1 MRAADR
7 SGPPPPMSEATHQIF
22 KIRRDYNTWVANETL
37 EDYALRYTPRSFR
50 KWSEWRVANT
60 AFGAVSFLALE
71 AIGGAIALNY
81 GFTNA
86 LYAILLV
93 GLITFLTGLPISYCA
108 ARYGVDMD
116 LLTRGA
122 GFGYLGSTIT
132 SLVYAS
138 FTFIFFAIEAAIMA
152 LAFELYF
159 GLPLA
164 WSYLLC
170 SVIVIPLV
178 IHGVTLISR
187 IQLWT
192 QPLWIVLLVLP
203 YVAVWWQAPH
213 LYSEFTGLTGR
224 SSGSS
229 EFDWVMFGA
238 ASTVAISLVVQIGEQ
253 VDYLRFLPEKTREN
267 RVRWWA
273 SVLIAGPGWVVPGM
287 VKMLGGA
294 FLAFVALQ
302 AMVPVD
308 RAVEPTQMYLAGFGY
323 VFDSPAVVLA
333 VTALFVI
340 VSQLKINVT
349 NAYAGSLAW
358 SNFFARLTHSHPG
371 RVVWLVFNVV
381 IALLLM
387 LLGVF
392 EALEHVLG
400 LYANLAI
407 AWVGALVADLVVNKP
422 LGLSPSHIEFK
433 RAHLYE
439 LNPVGLGSMAIATVL
454 SVLAYTG
461 WMGDLAQAF
470 SPFIS
475 LATAFVCAP
484 LIALATR
491 GRYYLARRSATPWRP
506 GETVTC
512 HVCENSF
519 ESEDMAHCPAY
530 GQPICSLCCTL
541 ESRCH
546 DRCKTESS
554 AADQLHALLNAILPV
569 RLAQRVNFRIGHFL
583 VVFLSLTV
591 LLAVIFGVVFYQEAI
606 VSGLYPAARDSL
618 QLTLS
623 KTFALLVLLCA
634 VCAWWIVLGSESRR
648 LAQDESNRQNQLLM
662 REIEAH
668 RRTDLALQKA
678 KDAAESANLA
688 KTRYVTGIS
697 HELRTPLNSIL
708 GYAQILLRESGKQGA
723 RSGPDDTQKR
733 ALGTILRSGEHLLG
747 LIDGLL
753 DLARIE
759 AGKLRLDPAPMHMR
773 ELLDDLAKMFE
784 PQAARKGLRFR
795 VDTSGRLPDY
805 VRVDAKRLRQ
815 VLINLLANAVK
826 FTERGEVVLRVDYR
840 MEVAR
845 FEIADTGPGIAPE
858 DHARIFMPFERS
870 TTGRMIAEHGTG
882 LGLSITRMLTSL
894 MGGELTLDSEPGR
907 GSTFRLRLYLP
918 EYLSVPSQPRPARTV
933 IGYEGPRRRV
943 LLVDDDA
950 TQRHMLTAMLA
961 PLGFDLDEAGSGEEA
976 LACVARARPDVVLLD
991 INMEGMDGWETAR
1004 RLREFDGAPIPVLMV
1019 SANVFENRSELLRTA
1034 GCAGFVPKPVIE
1046 SELLDQLRE
1055 ALDLTLHVDEP
1066 VGAGLPKA
1074 APAADAPLL
1083 ALDDE
1088 ERAALLRLSRLG
1100 HVNGITTLLDAIA
1113 DRSEAAREDC
1123 RRLRALVDGFDLIR
1137 FTQLLQRDAHA
1148 L

>member
-1 MRAADR
+1 
-7 SGPPPPMSEATHQIF
+7 MSEATHQIF

-108 ARYGVDMD
+108 AKYGVDMD

-152 LAFELYF
+152 LAFEMYF

-170 SVIVIPLV
+170 SVVVIPLV

-203 YVAVWWQAPH
+203 YLAVWWRAPH
-213 LYSEFTGLTGR
+213 LYSEFTGLAGR

-229 EFDWVMFGA
+229 EFDWIMFGA

-294 FLAFVALQ
+294 FLAFLALQ

-308 RAVEPTQMYLAGFGY
+308 RAVEPTQMYLAGFAY

-439 LNPVGLGSMAIATVL
+439 INPVGLGSMLIATLV

-461 WMGDLAQAF
+461 WMGDMAQAF

-475 LATAFVCAP
+475 LATAFVTAP

-491 GRYYLARRSATPWRP
+491 GRYYLARRSATQWRP
-506 GETVTC
+506 GQTVTC

-519 ESEDMAHCPAY
+519 ESEDMAYCPAY

-546 DRCKTESS
+546 DRCKTDAS
-554 AADQLHALLNAILPV
+554 AADQLHAFLNAILPMQ
-569 RLAQRVNFRIGHFL
+569 LARRVNFRVGHFL

-662 REIEAH
+662 REIDAH
-668 RRTDLALQKA
+668 RKTDLALQKA

-708 GYAQILLRESGKQGA
+708 GYAQILLRETGGSGSTGKG
-723 RSGPDDTQKR
+723 GGDDTQKR

-759 AGKLRLDPAPMHMR
+759 AGKLRLDPAPMPLR

-784 PQAARKGLRFR
+784 PQAARKGLQFR
-795 VDTSGRLPDY
+795 IETTGRLPDY

-826 FTERGEVVLRVDYR
+826 FTEQGEVVLRIDYR

-845 FEIADTGPGIAPE
+845 FEIADTGPGIAAD

-870 TTGRMIAEHGTG
+870 SSGRVIAEPGTG

-894 MGGELTLDSEPGR
+894 MGGELTLESELGR

-918 EYLSVPSQPRPARTV
+918 EYLSVPTQTRSLRTI
-933 IGYEGPRRRV
+933 IGYEGPRVRV

-950 TQRHMLTAMLA
+950 TQRHMLTGMLA
-961 PLGFDLDEAGSGEEA
+961 PLGFDVDEAASGREA
-976 LACVARARPDVVLLD
+976 LDCVARVRPDVVLLD
-991 INMEGMDGWETAR
+991 INMDGMDGWDTAR

-1034 GCAGFVPKPVIE
+1034 GCAGFVPKPVME

-1055 ALDLTLHVDEP
+1055 ALDLTWHVDEP
-1066 VGAGLPKA
+1066 ADAAPPKTE
-1074 APAADAPLL
+1074 PAADAPLA

-1100 HVNGITTLLDAIA
+1100 HVNGIATLLDAISE
-1113 DRSEAAREDC
+1113 RSEAAREDC

>member
-1 MRAADR
+1 
-7 SGPPPPMSEATHQIF
+7 MSEATHQIF

-108 ARYGVDMD
+108 AKYGVDMD

-152 LAFELYF
+152 LAFEMYF

-170 SVIVIPLV
+170 SVVVIPLV

-203 YVAVWWQAPH
+203 YLAVWWQAPH
-213 LYSEFTGLTGR
+213 LFSEFTSLSGR
-224 SSGSS
+224 SAGSS
-229 EFDWVMFGA
+229 EFDWIMFGA

-267 RVRWWA
+267 GVRWWA

-294 FLAFVALQ
+294 FLAFLALQ

-308 RAVEPTQMYLAGFGY
+308 RAVEPTQMYLAGFAY

-439 LNPVGLGSMAIATVL
+439 INPVGLGSMLIATLV

-461 WMGDLAQAF
+461 WMGDMAQAF

-475 LATAFVCAP
+475 LATAFVTAP

-491 GRYYLARRSATPWRP
+491 GRYYLARRSATQWRP
-506 GETVTC
+506 GQTVTC

-519 ESEDMAHCPAY
+519 ESEDMAYCPAY

-546 DRCKTESS
+546 DRCKTDAS
-554 AADQLHALLNAILPV
+554 AADQLHAFLNAILPMQ
-569 RLAQRVNFRIGHFL
+569 LARRVNFRVGHFL

-662 REIEAH
+662 REIDAH
-668 RRTDLALQKA
+668 RKTDLALQKA

-708 GYAQILLRESGKQGA
+708 GYAQILLRETGGSGSTGKG
-723 RSGPDDTQKR
+723 GGDDTQKR

-759 AGKLRLDPAPMHMR
+759 AGKLRLDPAPMPLR

-784 PQAARKGLRFR
+784 PQAARKGLQFR
-795 VDTSGRLPDY
+795 IETTGRLPDY

-826 FTERGEVVLRVDYR
+826 FTEQGEVVLRIDYR

-845 FEIADTGPGIAPE
+845 FEIADTGPGIAAD

-870 TTGRMIAEHGTG
+870 ASGRVIAEPGTG

-894 MGGELTLDSEPGR
+894 MGGELTLESELGR

-918 EYLSVPSQPRPARTV
+918 EYLSVPTQTRSMRTV
-933 IGYEGPRRRV
+933 IGYEGPRMRV

-950 TQRHMLTAMLA
+950 TQRHMLTGMLA
-961 PLGFDLDEAGSGEEA
+961 PLGFDVDEAASGREA
-976 LACVARARPDVVLLD
+976 LDCVARVRPDVVLLD
-991 INMEGMDGWETAR
+991 INMDGMDGWETAR

-1034 GCAGFVPKPVIE
+1034 GCAGFVPKPVME

-1055 ALDLTLHVDEP
+1055 ALDLTWHVDEP
-1066 VGAGLPKA
+1066 ADAAPPKA
-1074 APAADAPLL
+1074 EPATDAPLA

-1100 HVNGITTLLDAIA
+1100 HVNGIATLLDAISE
-1113 DRSEAAREDC
+1113 RSEAAREDC

>member
-1 MRAADR
+1 
-7 SGPPPPMSEATHQIF
+7 MSEATHQIF

-108 ARYGVDMD
+108 AKYGVDMD

-152 LAFELYF
+152 LAFEMYF

-170 SVIVIPLV
+170 SVVVIPLV

-203 YVAVWWQAPH
+203 YLAVWWQAPH
-213 LYSEFTGLTGR
+213 LYSEFTGLAGR

-229 EFDWVMFGA
+229 EFDWIMFGA

-267 RVRWWA
+267 RARWWA

-294 FLAFVALQ
+294 FLAFLALQ

-308 RAVEPTQMYLAGFGY
+308 RAVEPTQMYLAGFAY

-439 LNPVGLGSMAIATVL
+439 INPVGLGSMLIATLV

-461 WMGDLAQAF
+461 WMGDMAQAF

-475 LATAFVCAP
+475 LATAFVTAP

-491 GRYYLARRSATPWRP
+491 GRYYLARRSATQWRP
-506 GETVTC
+506 GQTVTC

-519 ESEDMAHCPAY
+519 ESEDMAYCPAY

-546 DRCKTESS
+546 DRCKTDAS
-554 AADQLHALLNAILPV
+554 AADQLHAFLNAILPMQ
-569 RLAQRVNFRIGHFL
+569 LARRVNFRVGHFL

-662 REIEAH
+662 REIDAH
-668 RRTDLALQKA
+668 RKTDLALQKA

-708 GYAQILLRESGKQGA
+708 GYAQILLRETGGSGSTGKG
-723 RSGPDDTQKR
+723 GGEDTQKR

-759 AGKLRLDPAPMHMR
+759 AGKLRLDPAPMPLR

-784 PQAARKGLRFR
+784 PQAARKGLQFR
-795 VDTSGRLPDY
+795 IETTGRLPDY

-826 FTERGEVVLRVDYR
+826 FTEQGEVVLRIDYR

-845 FEIADTGPGIAPE
+845 FEIADTGPGIAAD

-870 TTGRMIAEHGTG
+870 ASGRVIAEPGTG

-894 MGGELTLDSEPGR
+894 MGGELTLESELGR

-918 EYLSVPSQPRPARTV
+918 EYLSVPTQTRSMRTV
-933 IGYEGPRRRV
+933 IGYEGPRMRV

-950 TQRHMLTAMLA
+950 TQRHMLTGMLA
-961 PLGFDLDEAGSGEEA
+961 PLGFDVDEAASGREA
-976 LACVARARPDVVLLD
+976 LDCVARVRPDVVLLD
-991 INMEGMDGWETAR
+991 INMDGMDGWETAR

-1034 GCAGFVPKPVIE
+1034 GCAGFVPKPVME

-1055 ALDLTLHVDEP
+1055 ALDLTWHVDEP
-1066 VGAGLPKA
+1066 ADAAPPKA
-1074 APAADAPLL
+1074 EPAADAPLA

-1100 HVNGITTLLDAIA
+1100 HVNGIATLLDAISE
-1113 DRSEAAREDC
+1113 RSEAAREDC

>member
-1 MRAADR
+1 
-7 SGPPPPMSEATHQIF
+7 MSEATHQIF

-108 ARYGVDMD
+108 AKYGVDMD

-152 LAFELYF
+152 LAFEMYF

-170 SVIVIPLV
+170 SVVVIPLV

-203 YVAVWWQAPH
+203 YLAVWWQAPH
-213 LYSEFTGLTGR
+213 LYSEFTGLSGR

-229 EFDWVMFGA
+229 EFDWIMFGA

-267 RVRWWA
+267 RARWWA

-294 FLAFVALQ
+294 FLAFLALQ

-308 RAVEPTQMYLAGFGY
+308 RAVEPTQMYLAGFAY

-439 LNPVGLGSMAIATVL
+439 INPVGLGSMLIATVV

-461 WMGDLAQAF
+461 WMGDMAQAF

-475 LATAFVCAP
+475 LATAFVTAP

-491 GRYYLARRSATPWRP
+491 GRYYLARRSATQWRP
-506 GETVTC
+506 GQTVTC

-519 ESEDMAHCPAY
+519 ESEDMAYCPAY

-546 DRCKTESS
+546 DRCKTDAS
-554 AADQLHALLNAILPV
+554 AADQLHAFLNAILPV
-569 RLAQRVNFRIGHFL
+569 QLARRVNFRVGHFL

-662 REIEAH
+662 REIDAH
-668 RRTDLALQKA
+668 RKTDLALQKA

-708 GYAQILLRESGKQGA
+708 GYAQILLRETGGSGSTGKG
-723 RSGPDDTQKR
+723 GGDDTQKR
-733 ALGTILRSGEHLLG
+733 ALSTILRSGEHLLG

-759 AGKLRLDPAPMHMR
+759 AGKLRLDPAPMPLR

-784 PQAARKGLRFR
+784 PQAARKGLQFR
-795 VDTSGRLPDY
+795 IETTGRLPDY

-826 FTERGEVVLRVDYR
+826 FTEQGEVVLRIDYR

-845 FEIADTGPGIAPE
+845 FEIADTGPGIAAD

-870 TTGRMIAEHGTG
+870 ASGRVIAEPGTG

-894 MGGELTLDSEPGR
+894 MGGELTLESELGR

-918 EYLSVPSQPRPARTV
+918 EYLSVPTQTRSMRTV
-933 IGYEGPRRRV
+933 IGYEGPRMRV

-950 TQRHMLTAMLA
+950 TQRHMLTGMLA
-961 PLGFDLDEAGSGEEA
+961 PLGFDVDEAASGREA
-976 LACVARARPDVVLLD
+976 LDCVARVRPDVVLLD
-991 INMEGMDGWETAR
+991 INMDGMDGWETAR

-1034 GCAGFVPKPVIE
+1034 GCAGFVPKPVME

-1055 ALDLTLHVDEP
+1055 ALDLTWHVDEP
-1066 VGAGLPKA
+1066 ADAAPPKA
-1074 APAADAPLL
+1074 EPAADAPLA

-1100 HVNGITTLLDAIA
+1100 HVNGIATLLDAISE
-1113 DRSEAAREDC
+1113 RSDAAREDC

>member
-1 MRAADR
+1 MDR
-7 SGPPPPMSEATHQIF
+7 GILSPSAPMSEATQQIF
-22 KIRRDYNTWVANETL
+22 KIRRDYNTWVATETL

-86 LYAILLV
+86 LWAILFV

-152 LAFELYF
+152 LAIELYF
-159 GLPLA
+159 GMPLGWA
-164 WSYLLC
+164 YLLC
-170 SVIVIPLV
+170 AVVVIPLV

-192 QPLWIVLLVLP
+192 QPVWIVLLALP
-203 YVAVWWQAPH
+203 YLAVWWQAPEMF
-213 LYSEFTGLTGR
+213 SQFTTMSGR
-224 SSGSS
+224 TSGDSD
-229 EFDWVMFGA
+229 FDWLMFGA

-253 VDYLRFLPEKTREN
+253 VDYLRFLPEKNREN
-267 RVRWWA
+267 RHRWWA
-273 SVLIAGPGWVVPGM
+273 AVLIAGPGWIVPGM

-294 FLAFVALQ
+294 FLAFLALQ

-308 RAVEPTQMYLAGFGY
+308 RAMEPTQMYLAGFGY

-333 VTALFVI
+333 VTAVFVL

-439 LNPVGLGSMAIATVL
+439 INPVGLGSMAIATAL
-454 SVLAYTG
+454 SVLAHTG
-461 WMGDLAQAF
+461 WMGDAAQAF
-470 SPFIS
+470 SPVIS
-475 LATAFVCAP
+475 LAAAFVAAP
-484 LIALATR
+484 LIAWATR
-491 GRYYLARRSATPWRP
+491 GRYYIARRSAMQWRP
-506 GETVTC
+506 GQAVTC

-546 DRCKTESS
+546 DRCKTGAS
-554 AADQLHALLNAILPV
+554 AADQLHAVLGAILPE
-569 RLAQRVNFRIGHFL
+569 RLARRVNFRVGHFL
-583 VVFLSLTV
+583 VVFLSLTA
-591 LLAVIFGVVFYQEAI
+591 LLAVIFCVVYYQEA
-606 VSGLYPAARDSL
+606 VVAERLPMARE
-618 QLTLS
+618 TLLFALL

-662 REIEAH
+662 REVEAH
-668 RRTDLALQKA
+668 RKTDLALQKA

-708 GYAQILLRESGKQGA
+708 GYAQILLRELGQGA
-723 RSGPDDTQKR
+723 LPARQGESQRR
-733 ALGTILRSGEHLLG
+733 ALETILRSGEHLLG

-759 AGKLRLDPAPMHMR
+759 AGKLRLDPSPLSMR

-795 VDTSGRLPDY
+795 IETTGRMPDY
-805 VRVDAKRLRQ
+805 VRVDVKRLRQ

-826 FTERGEVVLRVDYR
+826 FTVRGEVALRVDYR

-845 FEIADTGPGIAPE
+845 FEVSDTGPGIAAE
-858 DHARIFMPFERS
+858 DHARIFVPFERS
-870 TTGRMIAEHGTG
+870 GSGRGQAEPGAG
-882 LGLSITRMLTSL
+882 LGLTISRMLTSL
-894 MGGELTLDSEPGR
+894 MGGELTLESEPGR

-918 EYLSVPSQPRPARTV
+918 EYLSVPTRVRPVRQV
-933 IGYEGPRRRV
+933 IGYDGARRRV
-943 LLVDDDA
+943 LLIDDDA
-950 TQRHMLTAMLA
+950 TQRHMLADMLR
-961 PLGFDLDEAGSGEEA
+961 PLGFGIDEAAGGREGLARVA
-976 LACVARARPDVVLLD
+976 LQRPDVVLLD

-1004 RLREFDGAPIPVLMV
+1004 RLQHAASAPMPVIMV
-1019 SANVFENRSELLRTA
+1019 SANVFDNRSELLRSA
-1034 GCAGFVPKPVIE
+1034 GCAGFVPKPVME
-1046 SELLDQLRE
+1046 SELLEQLRE
-1055 ALDLTLHVDEP
+1055 TLDLTWHVDAPVDAGAARGVAEP
-1066 VGAGLPKA
+1066 DV
-1074 APAADAPLL
+1074 PLQ
-1083 ALDDE
+1083 ALDEDE
-1088 ERAALLRLSRLG
+1088 RSALLRLSRLG
-1100 HVNGITTLLDAIA
+1100 HVNGIATLLDAIA
-1113 DRSEAAREDC
+1113 ERSDAARQDC
-1123 RRLRALVDGFDLIR
+1123 GRLRKLIDGFDLIR
-1137 FTQLLQRDAHA
+1137 FTELLQRDAHVQ
-1148 L
+1148 

>member
-1 MRAADR
+1 
-7 SGPPPPMSEATHQIF
+7 MSEATHQIF

-108 ARYGVDMD
+108 AKYGVDMD

-152 LAFELYF
+152 LAFEMYF

-170 SVIVIPLV
+170 SVVVIPLV

-203 YVAVWWQAPH
+203 YLAVWWQAPH
-213 LYSEFTGLTGR
+213 LYSEFTGLAGR

-229 EFDWVMFGA
+229 EFDWIMFGA
-238 ASTVAISLVVQIGEQ
+238 ASTVAIALVVQIGEQ

-273 SVLIAGPGWVVPGM
+273 AVLIAGPGWVVPGM

-294 FLAFVALQ
+294 FLAFLALQ

-308 RAVEPTQMYLAGFGY
+308 RAVEPTQMYLAGFAY

-439 LNPVGLGSMAIATVL
+439 INPVGLGAMLIATVV

-461 WMGDLAQAF
+461 WMGDMAQAF

-475 LATAFVCAP
+475 LATAFVTAP

-491 GRYYLARRSATPWRP
+491 GRYYLARRSATQWRP
-506 GETVTC
+506 GQTVTC

-519 ESEDMAHCPAY
+519 ESEDMAYCPAY

-546 DRCKTESS
+546 DRCKTDAS
-554 AADQLHALLNAILPV
+554 AADQLHAFLNAILPMQ
-569 RLAQRVNFRIGHFL
+569 LARRVNFRVGHFL

-662 REIEAH
+662 REIDAH
-668 RRTDLALQKA
+668 RKTDLALQKA

-708 GYAQILLRESGKQGA
+708 GYAQILLRETGGSGSTGKG
-723 RSGPDDTQKR
+723 GGDDTQKR

-759 AGKLRLDPAPMHMR
+759 AGKLRLDPAPMPLR

-784 PQAARKGLRFR
+784 PQAARKGLQFR
-795 VDTSGRLPDY
+795 IETTGRLPDY

-826 FTERGEVVLRVDYR
+826 FTEQGEVVLRIDYR

-845 FEIADTGPGIAPE
+845 FEIADTGPGIAAD

-870 TTGRMIAEHGTG
+870 ASGRVIAEPGTG

-894 MGGELTLDSEPGR
+894 MGGELTLESELGR

-918 EYLSVPSQPRPARTV
+918 EYLSVPTQTRSMRTV
-933 IGYEGPRRRV
+933 IGYEGPRMRV

-950 TQRHMLTAMLA
+950 TQRHMLTGMLA
-961 PLGFDLDEAGSGEEA
+961 PLGFDVDEAASGREA
-976 LACVARARPDVVLLD
+976 LDCVARVRPDVVLLD
-991 INMEGMDGWETAR
+991 INMDGMDGWETAR

-1034 GCAGFVPKPVIE
+1034 GCAGFVPKPVME

-1055 ALDLTLHVDEP
+1055 ALDLTWHVDEP
-1066 VGAGLPKA
+1066 ADAAPPKA
-1074 APAADAPLL
+1074 EPAADAPLA

-1100 HVNGITTLLDAIA
+1100 HVNGIATLLDAISE
-1113 DRSEAAREDC
+1113 RSEAAREDC

>member
-1 MRAADR
+1 
-7 SGPPPPMSEATHQIF
+7 MSEATHQIF

-71 AIGGAIALNY
+71 VIGAAMALNY

-108 ARYGVDMD
+108 AKYGVDMD

-138 FTFIFFAIEAAIMA
+138 FTFIFFAIEASIMA
-152 LAFELYF
+152 LAFEMYF

-170 SVIVIPLV
+170 SVVVIPLV

-192 QPLWIVLLVLP
+192 QPVWLILLALP
-203 YVAVWWQAPH
+203 YIAIWMKEPR
-213 LYSEFTGLTGR
+213 LYSEFTTLSGR
-224 SSGSS
+224 SSGGSG
-229 EFDWVMFGA
+229 FDWVMFGSA
-238 ASTVAISLVVQIGEQ
+238 ATVAISLVVQIGEQ

-267 RVRWWA
+267 RVRWWT
-273 SVLIAGPGWVVPGM
+273 SVLVAGPGWVVPGM
-287 VKMLGGA
+287 IKMLGGA

-323 VFDSPAVVLA
+323 VFESPAVVMA

-407 AWVGALVADLVVNKP
+407 AWVGALVADLVINKP
-422 LGLSPSHIEFK
+422 LGLSPAHIEFK

-439 LNPVGLGSMAIATVL
+439 LNPVGLGSMAIATVI
-454 SVLAYTG
+454 SVVAHTG
-461 WMGDLAQAF
+461 WLGDLAQAF
-470 SPFIS
+470 SPFLS
-475 LATAFVCAP
+475 LAAAFIAAP
-484 LIALATR
+484 LIALGTR
-491 GRYYLARRSATPWRP
+491 GRFYLARRSAMHWQP

-512 HVCENSF
+512 HVCENGF
-519 ESEDMAHCPAY
+519 EAEDMAYCPAY

-546 DRCKTESS
+546 DRCKTDAS
-554 AADQLHALLNAILPV
+554 AADQLHAVLNAILPV
-569 RLAQRVNFRIGHFL
+569 TLARRVNFRVGHFL

-606 VSGLYPAARDSL
+606 VGGLYPAARESL
-618 QLTLS
+618 QLTLL

-662 REIEAH
+662 REIDAH

-708 GYAQILLRESGKQGA
+708 GYAQILLRESGRAG
-723 RSGPDDTQKR
+723 GDDTHKR
-733 ALGTILRSGEHLLG
+733 ALNTILRSGEHLLG

-759 AGKLRLDPAPMHMR
+759 AGKLRLDPAPMSMR

-784 PQAARKGLRFR
+784 PQAARKGLGFR
-795 VDTSGRLPDY
+795 VETTGRMPDY

-845 FEIADTGPGIAPE
+845 FEIIDTGPGIAPE

-870 TTGRMIAEHGTG
+870 SSGRMVAEPGTG
-882 LGLSITRMLTSL
+882 LGLSITRMLSSL
-894 MGGELTLDSEPGR
+894 MGGELTLDSQTGR
-907 GSTFRLRLYLP
+907 GSTFKLRLYLP
-918 EYLSVPSQPRPARTV
+918 EYLSVPTPARPTRRV

-950 TQRHMLTAMLA
+950 TQRDMLTSMLQ
-961 PLGFDLDEAGSGEEA
+961 PLGFDIDEADGGEQA
-976 LACVARARPDVVLLD
+976 LARVARARPDVVLLD
-991 INMEGMDGWETAR
+991 INMDGMDGWETAR
-1004 RLREFDGAPIPVLMV
+1004 RLREFAGEPIPVIMV
-1019 SANVFENRSELLRTA
+1019 SANVFENRGELLRSA
-1034 GCAGFVPKPVIE
+1034 GCAGFVPKPVLE
-1046 SELLDQLRE
+1046 SELLDQVRD
-1055 ALDLTLHVDEP
+1055 ALDLTWHVDEP
-1066 VGAGLPKA
+1066 VHVEPARVEV
-1074 APAADAPLL
+1074 AADAPLV

-1100 HVNGITTLLDAIA
+1100 HVNGITTLLDAISE
-1113 DRSEAAREDC
+1113 RSDAAREDC
-1123 RRLRALVDGFDLIR
+1123 RRLRALIDGFDLIR

>member
-1 MRAADR
+1 
-7 SGPPPPMSEATHQIF
+7 MSEATHQIF

-108 ARYGVDMD
+108 AKYGVDMD

-152 LAFELYF
+152 LAFEMYF

-170 SVIVIPLV
+170 SVVVIPLV

-203 YVAVWWQAPH
+203 YLAVWWQAPH
-213 LYSEFTGLTGR
+213 LYSEFTGLAGR

-229 EFDWVMFGA
+229 EFDWIMFGA

-294 FLAFVALQ
+294 FLAFLALQ

-308 RAVEPTQMYLAGFGY
+308 RAVEPTQMYLAGFAY

-439 LNPVGLGSMAIATVL
+439 INPVGLGSMLIATLV

-461 WMGDLAQAF
+461 WMGDMAQAF

-475 LATAFVCAP
+475 LATAFVTAP

-491 GRYYLARRSATPWRP
+491 GRYYLARRSATQWRP
-506 GETVTC
+506 GQTVTC

-519 ESEDMAHCPAY
+519 ESEDMAYCPAY

-546 DRCKTESS
+546 DRCKTDAS
-554 AADQLHALLNAILPV
+554 AADQLHAFLNAILPMQ
-569 RLAQRVNFRIGHFL
+569 LARRVNFRVGHFL

-662 REIEAH
+662 REIDAH
-668 RRTDLALQKA
+668 RKTDLALQKA

-708 GYAQILLRESGKQGA
+708 GYAQILLRETGGSGSTGKG
-723 RSGPDDTQKR
+723 GGDDTQKR

-759 AGKLRLDPAPMHMR
+759 AGKLRLDPAPMPLR

-784 PQAARKGLRFR
+784 PQAARKGLQFR
-795 VDTSGRLPDY
+795 IETTGRLPDY

-826 FTERGEVVLRVDYR
+826 FTEQGEVVLRIDYR

-845 FEIADTGPGIAPE
+845 FEIADTGPGIAAD

-870 TTGRMIAEHGTG
+870 ASGRVIAEPGTG

-894 MGGELTLDSEPGR
+894 MGGELTLESELGR

-918 EYLSVPSQPRPARTV
+918 EYLSVPTQTRSMRTV
-933 IGYEGPRRRV
+933 IGYEGPRLRV

-950 TQRHMLTAMLA
+950 TQRHMLTGMLA
-961 PLGFDLDEAGSGEEA
+961 PLGFDVDEAASGREA
-976 LACVARARPDVVLLD
+976 LDCVARVRPDVVLLD
-991 INMEGMDGWETAR
+991 INMDGMDGWETAR

-1034 GCAGFVPKPVIE
+1034 GCAGFVPKPVME

-1055 ALDLTLHVDEP
+1055 ALDLTWHVDEP
-1066 VGAGLPKA
+1066 ADAAPPKA
-1074 APAADAPLL
+1074 EPATDAPLA

-1100 HVNGITTLLDAIA
+1100 HVNGIATLLDAISE
-1113 DRSEAAREDC
+1113 RSEAAREDC

>member
-1 MRAADR
+1 
-7 SGPPPPMSEATHQIF
+7 MSEATHQIF

-108 ARYGVDMD
+108 AKYGVDMD

-152 LAFELYF
+152 LAFEMYF

-170 SVIVIPLV
+170 SVVVIPLV

-203 YVAVWWQAPH
+203 YLAVWWQAPH
-213 LYSEFTGLTGR
+213 LYSEFTGLAGR

-229 EFDWVMFGA
+229 EFDWIMFGA

-294 FLAFVALQ
+294 FLAFLALQ

-308 RAVEPTQMYLAGFGY
+308 RAVEPTQMYLAGFAY

-439 LNPVGLGSMAIATVL
+439 INPVGLGSMLIATLV

-461 WMGDLAQAF
+461 WMGDMAQAF

-475 LATAFVCAP
+475 LATAFVTAP

-491 GRYYLARRSATPWRP
+491 GRYYLARRSATQWRP
-506 GETVTC
+506 GQTVTC

-519 ESEDMAHCPAY
+519 ESEDMAYCPAY

-546 DRCKTESS
+546 DRCKTDAS
-554 AADQLHALLNAILPV
+554 AADQLHAFLNAILPMQ
-569 RLAQRVNFRIGHFL
+569 LARRVNFRVGHFL

-662 REIEAH
+662 REIDAH
-668 RRTDLALQKA
+668 RKTDLALQKA

-708 GYAQILLRESGKQGA
+708 GYAQILLRETGNSGN
-723 RSGPDDTQKR
+723 SGSAGKGGGDDTQKR
-733 ALGTILRSGEHLLG
+733 ALSTILRSGEHLLG

-759 AGKLRLDPAPMHMR
+759 AGKLRLDPAPMPLR

-784 PQAARKGLRFR
+784 PQAARKGLQFR
-795 VDTSGRLPDY
+795 IETTGRLPDY

-826 FTERGEVVLRVDYR
+826 FTEEGEVVLRIDYR

-845 FEIADTGPGIAPE
+845 FEIADTGPGIAAD

-870 TTGRMIAEHGTG
+870 ASGRVIAEPGTG

-894 MGGELTLDSEPGR
+894 MGGELTLESELGR

-918 EYLSVPSQPRPARTV
+918 EYLSVPTQTRSMRTV
-933 IGYEGPRRRV
+933 IGYEGPRMRV

-950 TQRHMLTAMLA
+950 TQRHMLTGMLA
-961 PLGFDLDEAGSGEEA
+961 PLGFDVDEAASGREA
-976 LACVARARPDVVLLD
+976 LDCVARVRPDVVLLD
-991 INMEGMDGWETAR
+991 INMDGMDGWETAR

-1034 GCAGFVPKPVIE
+1034 GCAGFVPKPVME

-1055 ALDLTLHVDEP
+1055 ALDLTWHVDEP
-1066 VGAGLPKA
+1066 ADAAPPKA
-1074 APAADAPLL
+1074 EPAADAPLA

-1100 HVNGITTLLDAIA
+1100 HVNGIATLLDAISE
-1113 DRSEAAREDC
+1113 RSEAAREDC

>member
-1 MRAADR
+1 
-7 SGPPPPMSEATHQIF
+7 MSEATHQIF

-71 AIGGAIALNY
+71 AIGGAIALNC

-108 ARYGVDMD
+108 AKYGVDMD

-152 LAFELYF
+152 LAFEMYF

-170 SVIVIPLV
+170 SVVVIPLV

-203 YVAVWWQAPH
+203 YLAVWWQAPH
-213 LYSEFTGLTGR
+213 LYSEFTGLSGR

-229 EFDWVMFGA
+229 EFDWIMFGA

-294 FLAFVALQ
+294 FLAFLALQ

-308 RAVEPTQMYLAGFGY
+308 RAVEPTQMYLAGFAY

-439 LNPVGLGSMAIATVL
+439 INPVGLGSMLIATVV

-461 WMGDLAQAF
+461 WMGDMAQAF

-475 LATAFVCAP
+475 LATAFVTAP

-491 GRYYLARRSATPWRP
+491 GRYYLARRSATQWRP
-506 GETVTC
+506 GQTVTC

-519 ESEDMAHCPAY
+519 ESEDMAYCPAY

-546 DRCKTESS
+546 DRCKTDAS
-554 AADQLHALLNAILPV
+554 AADQLHAFLNAILPMQ
-569 RLAQRVNFRIGHFL
+569 LARRVNFRVGHFL

-618 QLTLS
+618 QLALS

-662 REIEAH
+662 REIDAH
-668 RRTDLALQKA
+668 RKTDLALQKA

-708 GYAQILLRESGKQGA
+708 GYAQILLRETGGSGSTGKGC
-723 RSGPDDTQKR
+723 SDDTQKR

-759 AGKLRLDPAPMHMR
+759 AGKLRLDPAPMPLR

-784 PQAARKGLRFR
+784 PQAARKGLQFR
-795 VDTSGRLPDY
+795 IETTGRLPDY

-826 FTERGEVVLRVDYR
+826 FTEQGEVVLRIDYR

-845 FEIADTGPGIAPE
+845 FEIADTGPGIAAD

-870 TTGRMIAEHGTG
+870 ASGRVIAEPGTG

-894 MGGELTLDSEPGR
+894 MGGELTLESELGR

-918 EYLSVPSQPRPARTV
+918 EYLSVPTQTRSMRTV
-933 IGYEGPRRRV
+933 IGYEGPRMRV

-950 TQRHMLTAMLA
+950 TQRHMLTGMLA
-961 PLGFDLDEAGSGEEA
+961 PLGFDVDEAASGREA
-976 LACVARARPDVVLLD
+976 LDCVARVRPDVVLLD
-991 INMEGMDGWETAR
+991 INMDGMDGWETAR

-1034 GCAGFVPKPVIE
+1034 GCAGFVPKPVME

-1055 ALDLTLHVDEP
+1055 ALDLTWHVDEP
-1066 VGAGLPKA
+1066 ADAAPPKA
-1074 APAADAPLL
+1074 EPAADAPLA

-1100 HVNGITTLLDAIA
+1100 HVNGIATLLDAISE
-1113 DRSEAAREDC
+1113 RSDAAREDC

>member
-1 MRAADR
+1 
-7 SGPPPPMSEATHQIF
+7 MSEATHQIF

-108 ARYGVDMD
+108 AKYGVDMD

-152 LAFELYF
+152 LAFEMYF

-170 SVIVIPLV
+170 SVVVIPLV

-192 QPLWIVLLVLP
+192 QPLWIVLLALP
-203 YVAVWWQAPH
+203 YIAVWWRAPH
-213 LYSEFTGLTGR
+213 LYSEFTGLAGR

-229 EFDWVMFGA
+229 EFDWIMFGA

-294 FLAFVALQ
+294 FLAFLALQ

-308 RAVEPTQMYLAGFGY
+308 RAVEPTQMYLAGFAY

-439 LNPVGLGSMAIATVL
+439 INPVGLGSMLIATVV

-461 WMGDLAQAF
+461 WMGDMAQAF

-475 LATAFVCAP
+475 LATAFVTAP

-491 GRYYLARRSATPWRP
+491 GRYYLARRSATQWRP
-506 GETVTC
+506 GQTVTC

-519 ESEDMAHCPAY
+519 ESEDMAYCPAY

-546 DRCKTESS
+546 DRCKTDAS
-554 AADQLHALLNAILPV
+554 AADQLHAFLNAILPV
-569 RLAQRVNFRIGHFL
+569 QLARRVNFRVGHFL

-591 LLAVIFGVVFYQEAI
+591 LLAVIFGVVFYQEAV

-648 LAQDESNRQNQLLM
+648 LAQEESNRQNQLLM

-708 GYAQILLRESGKQGA
+708 GYAQILLRETGGSGSTGKG
-723 RSGPDDTQKR
+723 GGDDTQKR

-759 AGKLRLDPAPMHMR
+759 AGKLRLDPAPMPLR

-784 PQAARKGLRFR
+784 PQAARKGLQFR
-795 VDTSGRLPDY
+795 IETTGRLPDY

-826 FTERGEVVLRVDYR
+826 FTEQGEVVLRIDYR

-845 FEIADTGPGIAPE
+845 FEIADTGPGIAAD

-870 TTGRMIAEHGTG
+870 ASGRVIAEPGTG

-894 MGGELTLDSEPGR
+894 MGGELTLESELGR

-918 EYLSVPSQPRPARTV
+918 EYLSVPTQTRSMRTV
-933 IGYEGPRRRV
+933 IGYEGPRMRV

-950 TQRHMLTAMLA
+950 TQRHMLTGMLA
-961 PLGFDLDEAGSGEEA
+961 PLGFDVDEAASGREA
-976 LACVARARPDVVLLD
+976 LDCVARVRPDVVLLD
-991 INMEGMDGWETAR
+991 INMDGMDGWETAR

-1034 GCAGFVPKPVIE
+1034 GCAGFVPKPVME

-1055 ALDLTLHVDEP
+1055 ALDLTWHVDEP
-1066 VGAGLPKA
+1066 SDAAPPKA
-1074 APAADAPLL
+1074 EPAADAPLA

-1100 HVNGITTLLDAIA
+1100 HVNGIATLLDAISE
-1113 DRSEAAREDC
+1113 RSEAAREDC

>member
-1 MRAADR
+1 
-7 SGPPPPMSEATHQIF
+7 MSEATHQIF

-108 ARYGVDMD
+108 AKYGVDMD

-152 LAFELYF
+152 LAFEMYF

-170 SVIVIPLV
+170 SVVVIPLV

-203 YVAVWWQAPH
+203 YLAVWWQAPH
-213 LYSEFTGLTGR
+213 LYSEFTGLSGR

-229 EFDWVMFGA
+229 EFDWIMFGA

-294 FLAFVALQ
+294 FLAFLALQ

-308 RAVEPTQMYLAGFGY
+308 RAVEPTQMYLAGFAY

-439 LNPVGLGSMAIATVL
+439 INPVGLGSMLIATVV

-461 WMGDLAQAF
+461 WMGDMAQAF

-475 LATAFVCAP
+475 LATAFVTAP

-491 GRYYLARRSATPWRP
+491 GRYYLARRSATQWRP
-506 GETVTC
+506 GQTVTC

-519 ESEDMAHCPAY
+519 ESEDMAYCPAY

-546 DRCKTESS
+546 DRCKTDAS
-554 AADQLHALLNAILPV
+554 AADQLHAFLNAILPMQ
-569 RLAQRVNFRIGHFL
+569 LARRVNFRVGHFL

-662 REIEAH
+662 REIDAH
-668 RRTDLALQKA
+668 RKTDLALQKA

-708 GYAQILLRESGKQGA
+708 GYAQILLRETGGSGSTGKG
-723 RSGPDDTQKR
+723 GGDDTQKR

-759 AGKLRLDPAPMHMR
+759 AGKLRLDPAPMPLR

-784 PQAARKGLRFR
+784 PQAARKGLQFR
-795 VDTSGRLPDY
+795 IETTGRLPDY

-826 FTERGEVVLRVDYR
+826 FTEQGEVVLRIDYR

-845 FEIADTGPGIAPE
+845 FEIADTGPGIAAD

-870 TTGRMIAEHGTG
+870 ASGRVIAEPGTG

-894 MGGELTLDSEPGR
+894 MGGELTLESELGR

-918 EYLSVPSQPRPARTV
+918 EYLSVPTQTRSMRTV
-933 IGYEGPRRRV
+933 IGYEGPRMRV

-950 TQRHMLTAMLA
+950 TQRHMLTGMLA
-961 PLGFDLDEAGSGEEA
+961 PLGFDVDEAASGREA
-976 LACVARARPDVVLLD
+976 LDCVARVRPDVVLLD
-991 INMEGMDGWETAR
+991 INMDGMDGWETAR

-1034 GCAGFVPKPVIE
+1034 GCAGFVPKPVME

-1055 ALDLTLHVDEP
+1055 ALDLTWHVDEP
-1066 VGAGLPKA
+1066 ADAAPPKA
-1074 APAADAPLL
+1074 EPAADAPLA

-1100 HVNGITTLLDAIA
+1100 HVNGIATLLDAISE
-1113 DRSEAAREDC
+1113 RSEAAREDC

>member
-1 MRAADR
+1 LHGVPGAVFPK
-7 SGPPPPMSEATHQIF
+7 SPMSEATQQIF
-22 KIRRDYNTWVANETL
+22 KIRRDYNTWVATETL

-50 KWSEWRVANT
+50 RWSEWRVANT

-86 LYAILLV
+86 LWAILLV
-93 GLITFLTGLPISYCA
+93 GVITFLTGLPISYCA
-108 ARYGVDMD
+108 AKYGLDMD

-152 LAFELYF
+152 LAFEMYF
-159 GLPLA
+159 GIPIA
-164 WSYLLC
+164 WAYLLC
-170 SVIVIPLV
+170 AVVVIPLV

-192 QPLWIVLLVLP
+192 QPIWIVLLVLP
-203 YVAVWWQAPH
+203 YVAVWWQAPE
-213 LYSEFTGLTGR
+213 LYSQFTSLSGR

-229 EFDWVMFGA
+229 DFNWLMFGA
-238 ASTVAISLVVQIGEQ
+238 AATVAISLVVQIGEQ
-253 VDYLRFLPEKTREN
+253 VDYLRFLPEKNREN
-267 RVRWWA
+267 SRRWWA
-273 SVLIAGPGWVVPGM
+273 AVLVAGPGWIVPGM

-294 FLAFVALQ
+294 FLAFLALQ
-302 AMVPVD
+302 SQVPVD
-308 RAVEPTQMYLAGFGY
+308 RAVEPTQMYLAGFAY

-333 VTALFVI
+333 VTTFFVI

-439 LNPVGLGSMAIATVL
+439 INPVGLGSMLIATLV

-461 WMGDLAQAF
+461 WMGEGPQAF
-470 SPFIS
+470 SPLIS
-475 LATAFVCAP
+475 LATAFVTAP
-484 LIALATR
+484 LIAWATR
-491 GRYYLARRSATPWRP
+491 GRYYLARRSTAQWRP

-512 HVCENSF
+512 FVCENSF

-546 DRCKTESS
+546 DRCKTDAS
-554 AADQLHALLNAILPV
+554 AADQLHAVLNAILPM
-569 RLAQRVNFRIGHFL
+569 RLARRVNFRIGHFL

-606 VSGLYPAARDSL
+606 VSGLYPDARESL
-618 QLTLS
+618 QLTLQ

-648 LAQDESNRQNQLLM
+648 MAQDESNRQNQLLM

-668 RRTDLALQKA
+668 HRTDIALQKA

-708 GYAQILLRESGKQGA
+708 GYAQILLREAGQGESQ
-723 RSGPDDTQKR
+723 RR
-733 ALGTILRSGEHLLG
+733 ALATILRSGEHLLG

-759 AGKLRLDPAPMHMR
+759 AGKLRLDPSPMPMR

-784 PQAARKGLRFR
+784 PQAARKGLGFR
-795 VDTSGRLPDY
+795 IEHTGRMPDY
-805 VRVDAKRLRQ
+805 VRVDVKRLRQ
-815 VLINLLANAVK
+815 VLINLLGNAVK
-826 FTERGEVVLRVDYR
+826 FTAHGEVVLRVDYR

-845 FEIADTGPGIAPE
+845 FEIADTGPGIAEE

-870 TTGRMIAEHGTG
+870 SSGRTVAEPGTG
-882 LGLSITRMLTSL
+882 LGLSISRMLSSL
-894 MGGELTLDSEPGR
+894 MGGELTLASEPGR

-918 EYLSVPSQPRPARTV
+918 EYLSAQVSARPNRQV
-933 IGYEGPRRRV
+933 VGYDGARRRV
-943 LLVDDDA
+943 LLIDDDA
-950 TQRHMLTAMLA
+950 TQRHMLTGMLS
-961 PLGFDLDEAGSGEEA
+961 PLGFDVGDAASGREGLE
-976 LACVARARPDVVLLD
+976 CVARERPDVVLLD
-991 INMEGMDGWETAR
+991 INMDGMDGWEVAR
-1004 RLREFDGAPIPVLMV
+1004 RLREFDGEPIPVIMV
-1019 SANVFENRSELLRTA
+1019 SANVFDNRSELLRAA
-1034 GCAGFVPKPVIE
+1034 GCAGFVPKPVME
-1046 SELLDQLRE
+1046 SELLDQLRD
-1055 ALDLTLHVDEP
+1055 ALDLTWVVDLP
-1066 VGAGLPKA
+1066 VAPSAAQDAAGD
-1074 APAADAPLL
+1074 ADRPLG
-1083 ALDDE
+1083 ALDDD

-1100 HVNGITTLLDAIA
+1100 HVNGIATLLDAIA
-1113 DRSEAAREDC
+1113 ERSDAARADC
-1123 RRLRALVDGFDLIR
+1123 RRLRALIDGFDLIR
-1137 FTQLLQRDAHA
+1137 FTELLQRDAHA

>member
-1 MRAADR
+1 
-7 SGPPPPMSEATHQIF
+7 MSEATHQIF

-108 ARYGVDMD
+108 AKYGVDMD

-152 LAFELYF
+152 LAFEMYF

-170 SVIVIPLV
+170 SVVVIPLV

-203 YVAVWWQAPH
+203 YLAVWWQAPH
-213 LYSEFTGLTGR
+213 LYSEFTGLAGR

-229 EFDWVMFGA
+229 EFDWIMFGA

-294 FLAFVALQ
+294 FLAFLALQ

-308 RAVEPTQMYLAGFGY
+308 RAVEPTQMYLAGFAY

-439 LNPVGLGSMAIATVL
+439 INPVGLGSMLIATLV

-461 WMGDLAQAF
+461 WMGDMAQAF

-475 LATAFVCAP
+475 LATAFVTAP

-491 GRYYLARRSATPWRP
+491 GRYYLARRSATQWRP
-506 GETVTC
+506 GQTVTC

-519 ESEDMAHCPAY
+519 ESEDMAYCPAY

-546 DRCKTESS
+546 DRCKTDAS
-554 AADQLHALLNAILPV
+554 AADQLHAFLNAILPMQ
-569 RLAQRVNFRIGHFL
+569 LARRVNFRVGHFL

-662 REIEAH
+662 REIDAH
-668 RRTDLALQKA
+668 RKTDLALQKA

-708 GYAQILLRESGKQGA
+708 GYAQILLRETGGSGSTGKG
-723 RSGPDDTQKR
+723 GGDDTQKR

-759 AGKLRLDPAPMHMR
+759 AGKLRLDPAPMPLR

-784 PQAARKGLRFR
+784 PQAARKGLQFR
-795 VDTSGRLPDY
+795 IETTGRLPDY

-826 FTERGEVVLRVDYR
+826 FTEQGEVVLRIDYR

-845 FEIADTGPGIAPE
+845 FEIADTGPGIAAD

-870 TTGRMIAEHGTG
+870 ASGRVIAEPGTG

-894 MGGELTLDSEPGR
+894 MGGELTLESELGR

-918 EYLSVPSQPRPARTV
+918 EYLSVPTQTRSMRTV
-933 IGYEGPRRRV
+933 IGYEGPRMRV

-950 TQRHMLTAMLA
+950 TQRHMLTGMLA
-961 PLGFDLDEAGSGEEA
+961 PLGFDVDEAASGREA
-976 LACVARARPDVVLLD
+976 LDCVARVRPDVVLLD
-991 INMEGMDGWETAR
+991 INMDGMDGWETAR

-1034 GCAGFVPKPVIE
+1034 GCAGFVPKPVME

-1055 ALDLTLHVDEP
+1055 ALDLTWHVDEP
-1066 VGAGLPKA
+1066 ADAAPPKA
-1074 APAADAPLL
+1074 EPAADAPLA

-1100 HVNGITTLLDAIA
+1100 HVNGIATLLDAISE
-1113 DRSEAAREDC
+1113 RSEAAREDC

>member
-1 MRAADR
+1 
-7 SGPPPPMSEATHQIF
+7 MSEATHQIF

-108 ARYGVDMD
+108 AKYGVDMD

-152 LAFELYF
+152 LAFEMYF

-170 SVIVIPLV
+170 SVVVIPLV

-203 YVAVWWQAPH
+203 YLAVWWQAPH
-213 LYSEFTGLTGR
+213 LYSEFTGLAGR

-229 EFDWVMFGA
+229 EFDWIMFGA

-267 RVRWWA
+267 RARWWA

-294 FLAFVALQ
+294 FLAFLALQ

-308 RAVEPTQMYLAGFGY
+308 RAVEPTQMYLAGFAY
-323 VFDSPAVVLA
+323 VFDSPAVVLG

-439 LNPVGLGSMAIATVL
+439 INPVGLGSMLIATLV

-461 WMGDLAQAF
+461 WMGDMAQAF

-475 LATAFVCAP
+475 LATAFVTAP

-491 GRYYLARRSATPWRP
+491 GRYYLARRSATQWRP
-506 GETVTC
+506 GQTVTC

-519 ESEDMAHCPAY
+519 ESEDMAYCPAY

-546 DRCKTESS
+546 DRCKTDAS
-554 AADQLHALLNAILPV
+554 AADQLHAFLNAILPMQ
-569 RLAQRVNFRIGHFL
+569 LARRVNFRVGHFL

-662 REIEAH
+662 REIDAH
-668 RRTDLALQKA
+668 RKTDLALQKA

-708 GYAQILLRESGKQGA
+708 GYAQILLRETGGSGSTGKG
-723 RSGPDDTQKR
+723 GGDDTQKR

-759 AGKLRLDPAPMHMR
+759 AGKLRLDPAPMPLR

-784 PQAARKGLRFR
+784 PQAARKGLQFR
-795 VDTSGRLPDY
+795 IETTGRLPDY

-826 FTERGEVVLRVDYR
+826 FTEQGEVVLRIDYR

-845 FEIADTGPGIAPE
+845 FEIADTGPGIAAD

-870 TTGRMIAEHGTG
+870 ASGRVIAEPGTG

-894 MGGELTLDSEPGR
+894 MGGELTLESELGR

-918 EYLSVPSQPRPARTV
+918 EYLSVPTQTRSMRTV
-933 IGYEGPRRRV
+933 IGYEGPRMRV

-950 TQRHMLTAMLA
+950 TQRHMLTGMLA
-961 PLGFDLDEAGSGEEA
+961 PLGFDVDEAASGREA
-976 LACVARARPDVVLLD
+976 LDCVARVRPDVVLLD
-991 INMEGMDGWETAR
+991 INMDGMDGWETAR

-1034 GCAGFVPKPVIE
+1034 GCAGFVPKPVME

-1055 ALDLTLHVDEP
+1055 ALDLTWHVDEP
-1066 VGAGLPKA
+1066 ADAAPPKA
-1074 APAADAPLL
+1074 EPAADAPLA

-1100 HVNGITTLLDAIA
+1100 HVNGIATLLDAISE
-1113 DRSEAAREDC
+1113 RSEAAREDC